1 MSGSQGVAATRM
13 NLLRSQKR
21 LARVEKGIDLLRR
34 KREALVTELFNL
46 ARPAVDARALI
57 GNLAAGAYPLLYRAL
72 AQQGYM
78 ECQALGWPSRE
89 LTVEIRARQVL
100 GISVSDITSRPPL
113 ARTLGARGTPPA
125 SVNLATAEAARQFEV
140 FTDLLLDA
148 APREMLIRR
157 LGEALAQTSRQVNS
171 LDRRVAPDLRAQMA
185 TMRRTLEERE
195 REERLRLKHLLKK
208 RAPRG

>member
-1 MSGSQGVAATRM
+1 MSGTQGIAATRM

-34 KREALVTELFNL
+34 KREALVTELFSL

-57 GNLAAGAYPLLYRAL
+57 GNLATGAYPLLYRAL
-72 AQQGYM
+72 AQQGYV
-78 ECQALGWPSRE
+78 ECQAIGWPSRD
-89 LTVEIRARQVL
+89 LAVEIRTGHVW
-100 GISVSDITSRPPL
+100 GIAVADITSRPPL
-113 ARTLGARGTPPA
+113 ARTLGARGTPPSGV
-125 SVNLATAEAARQFEV
+125 SVATAEAAKQFEV

-171 LDRRVAPDLRAQMA
+171 LDRRVAPELRSQMA

-195 REERLRLKHLLKK
+195 REEHLRLKHLLKR
-208 RAPRG
+208 RAPRP